1 VMEHGE
7 EKKALASPQDVA
19 AVIDKLPRA
28 VLRRLQPK
36 LRKLGFDIT
45 FEKGGHRKVKL
56 HKDLTTVR
64 GDEEM
69 LYNMLVKEEGL
80 SSDVSLALVKEFSEK
95 NASITE
101 EISALTKRLDKQAAK
116 KLKVQRA
123 ARGGEAAA
131 AYRVAPVA
139 AYAGLFTMQRS
150 LDDQE
155 RGAREVVSERKALK
169 SLRAN
174 NNNSVNAAAA
184 EEKTDSA
191 VSNVTVREVLLQQTS
206 YRPERDG
213 RFVKKAD
220 RDQREAK
227 LMSPRQGSGSF
238 KKRSGAGRKVV
249 ILGAPNP

>member
-1 VMEHGE
+1 M
-7 EKKALASPQDVA
+7 
-19 AVIDKLPRA
+19 
-28 VLRRLQPK
+28 
-36 LRKLGFDIT
+36 
-45 FEKGGHRKVKL
+45 
-56 HKDLTTVR
+56 
-64 GDEEM
+64 
-69 LYNMLVKEEGL
+69 
-80 SSDVSLALVKEFSEK
+80 
-95 NASITE
+95 
-101 EISALTKRLDKQAAK
+101 
-116 KLKVQRA
+116 QRA

-139 AYAGLFTMQRS
+139 AYAYLFTMQRS
-150 LDDQE
+150 PDDQE

-174 NNNSVNAAAA
+174 NNNNSVIAAAA

>member
-1 VMEHGE
+1 MS
-7 EKKALASPQDVA
+7 LS
-19 AVIDKLPRA
+19 
-28 VLRRLQPK
+28 LRQY
-36 LRKLGFDIT
+36 I
-45 FEKGGHRKVKL
+45 E
-56 HKDLTTVR
+56 
-64 GDEEM
+64 
-69 LYNMLVKEEGL
+69 
-80 SSDVSLALVKEFSEK
+80 
-95 NASITE
+95 
-101 EISALTKRLDKQAAK
+101 
-116 KLKVQRA
+116 VQRA

-139 AYAGLFTMQRS
+139 AYAYLFTMQRS
-150 LDDQE
+150 PDDQE

-206 YRPERDG
+206 YKPERDG